1 MAKDSW
7 SGPVCPKCGAALDP
21 QMLTSEDQVCQE
33 CLHPFVMTLFTPAE
47 RRVAVRRLEEAGP
60 EGAVPCAVHAGNA
73 AVGNCTRCGVFQ
85 CALCRIAIDDQ
96 ELCPGCF
103 DRLTSERALSSARAV
118 VRDFRSLALF
128 TGLAGLL
135 LVCFGLLTGPLTLFF
150 AFKASQ
156 QRRRWQERG
165 GGVSIA
171 LAVVMGL
178 AQIGLSLFVLI
189 IIITPLF
196 AAAPR

>member
-1 MAKDSW
+1 MAQGSW

-21 QMLTSEDQVCQE
+21 QMLAGEDQVCQE
-33 CLHPFVMTLFTPAE
+33 CLHPFLMTRFAPPE
-47 RRVAVRRLEEAGP
+47 RRVVVRRLEEAGP

-85 CALCRIAIDDQ
+85 CELCRIAIDGQ
-96 ELCPGCF
+96 ELCPSCF
-103 DRLTSERALSSARAV
+103 DRLTAEGALSSARTV

-135 LVCFGLLTGPLTLFF
+135 LACFGLLTGPLTLYF
-150 AFKASQ
+150 AARASR
-156 QRRRWQERG
+156 QRRQWQERG
-165 GGVSIA
+165 GEVSIA

-178 AQIGLSLFVLI
+178 AQIGLSLFVLSTLI
-189 IIITPLF
+189 ALF
-196 AAAPR
+196 GMPR